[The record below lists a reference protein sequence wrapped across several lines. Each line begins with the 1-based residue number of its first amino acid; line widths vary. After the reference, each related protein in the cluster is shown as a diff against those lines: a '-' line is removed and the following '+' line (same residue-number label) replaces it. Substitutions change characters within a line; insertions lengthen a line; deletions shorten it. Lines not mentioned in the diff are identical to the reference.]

1 MSWLAVFFIAI
12 ILLAVVIA
20 VFNRFY
26 HKGSREKALIRTGA
40 GGQKIVMDGG
50 CLVLPFLHQVELVDM
65 RTAYMEVVLE
75 KNNSILTEDRM
86 RVDLG
91 VAFHVRVI
99 PTSEGIATAAQT
111 VGVRSLN
118 PERLIEFLKGRF
130 IDALQSVVAT
140 HTMDD
145 LHENRSQFVAK
156 TTGLLKP
163 SLEESGLK
171 LESVSLVRLDQ
182 AEFSALNENNAFNAV
197 GMRKLAEIVTANRR
211 KRKEVESNADLAIRR
226 TELENIKNR
235 ILIDLEKEQAESD
248 KTIETE
254 QLKAEMTRRSSHERE
269 QAEIA
274 SGQAR
279 LNRELELKRSEIER
293 DQEVRT
299 AEVTALTAVED
310 ARIQSQIELSE
321 RRVQE
326 SQAMA
331 DAESSRRAIIEAE
344 ESVHLVQDRL
354 TAQRAGEIAKI
365 NTELESATALYK
377 AEKAAQIAQIEAES
391 EKASADLVQERLKN
405 EMSVRAQGA
414 LEMIN
419 AENSMGSELIA
430 MKLEEK
436 RLSTLPDMAEKM
448 SRPLEKIGK
457 IHINHVAGLG
467 AAARNGEQTQRA
479 GSIVDEVLDLAFRM
493 PAVKKLGE
501 AVGAEIVTP
510 EKKHGTLKNQKK

>member
-1 MSWLAVFFIAI
+1 MTSFVVFFIAI
-12 ILLAVVIA
+12 ILMVVIIS

-40 GGQKIVMDGG
+40 GGQKIVLDGG
-50 CLVLPFLHQVELVDM
+50 CLVLPFLHQVDLVDM

-86 RVDLG
+86 RVDLS

-99 PTSEGIATAAQT
+99 PTTEGIATAAQT

-118 PERLIEFLKGRF
+118 PERLLEFLKGRL

-140 HTMDD
+140 HTMDN
-145 LHENRSQFVAK
+145 LHENRSQFVAR
-156 TTGLLKP
+156 TTELLKP

-182 AEFSALNENNAFNAV
+182 TEFSALNENNAFNAV
-197 GMRKLAEIVTANRR
+197 GMRKLAEIVTSNRR

-226 TELENIKNR
+226 TELENTKNR
-235 ILIDLEKEQAESD
+235 ILIDLEKEKAESE
-248 KTIETE
+248 KTIEIE
-254 QLKAEMTRRSSHERE
+254 QLKAEMARRSSHERE

-274 SGQAR
+274 SGQAK

-293 DQEVRT
+293 DQQVRT
-299 AEVTALTAVED
+299 AEVTALKAVED

-331 DAESSRRAIIEAE
+331 NAESSRQAIIEAE
-344 ESVHLVQDRL
+344 ESINLVQDRL
-354 TAQRAGEIAKI
+354 TAQRAGEIARI
-365 NTELESATALYK
+365 NAEQESETALHK
-377 AEKAAQIAQIEAES
+377 AEKAAQIAQIES
-391 EKASADLVQERLKN
+391 QSNKASADLAQEQLRN
-405 EMSVRAQGA
+405 EMSVMAKGK

-419 AENSMGSELIA
+419 AENAMDSGLIA

-436 RLSTLPDMAEKM
+436 RLSVLPDMADKM

-467 AAARNGEQTQRA
+467 SASRDGEQSQST

-501 AVGAEIVTP
+501 AIGTEIVTP
-510 EKKHGTLKNQKK
+510 RNNDEITKNKKK